1 MTSNH
6 SNINAQTKSNTV
18 NKLKEHIQYAQN
30 FILDY
35 SYKMFKINLKRKT
48 HQEASS
54 LITYRQ
60 IIVQSDKLSMKALI
74 TINVNYKQKGKY

>member
-18 NKLKEHIQYAQN
+18 NKLIRTHSVCSKFIQG
-30 FILDY
+30 Y

-48 HQEASS
+48 YQEASS
-54 LITYRQ
+54 LITDRQ
-60 IIVQSDKLSMKALI
+60 IIVQSDKLPMQG
-74 TINVNYKQKGKY
+74 INNH